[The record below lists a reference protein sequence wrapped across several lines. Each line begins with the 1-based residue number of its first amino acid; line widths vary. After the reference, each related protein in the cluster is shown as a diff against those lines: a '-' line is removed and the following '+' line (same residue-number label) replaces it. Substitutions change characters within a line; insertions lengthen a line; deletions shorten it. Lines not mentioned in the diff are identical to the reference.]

1 MQTHEI
7 IGRMSTLRHL
17 IPCRIHPEKR
27 IEINLVNGL
36 FCTLCQNTVK
46 DYEVFRTDSDREI

>member
-1 MQTHEI
+1 
-7 IGRMSTLRHL
+7 MSTLRHL
-17 IPCRIHPEKR
+17 IPCRIHPERR